1 MRVSIDFDTVVST
14 DPMFYSDLINL
25 MNKRGLSVVLTCS
38 HQHVNDAD
46 DWAYRAGV
54 REVFVLREGKQH
66 QDILSADIW
75 MTGRPDRVVGKEQ
88 VSMIHQKMRARERP
102 DEYL

>member
-1 MRVSIDFDTVVST
+1 MRVAIDFDTVVST
-14 DPMFYSDLINL
+14 DPTFYAGWV
-25 MNKRGLSVVLTCS
+25 KGLAGRQDSVVLTCS
-38 HQHVNDAD
+38 HRTSGDAD
-46 DWAYRAGV
+46 EWAYHAGV

-66 QDILSADIW
+66 QDTLSADIW

-88 VSMIHQKMRARERP
+88 IAMLHQKMEAKVRP